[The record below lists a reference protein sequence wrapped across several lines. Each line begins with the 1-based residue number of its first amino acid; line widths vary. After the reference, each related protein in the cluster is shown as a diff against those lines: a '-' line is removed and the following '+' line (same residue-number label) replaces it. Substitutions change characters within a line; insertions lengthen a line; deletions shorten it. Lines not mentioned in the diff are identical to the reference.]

1 MELNISA
8 IEGIGGSLLYLVDR
22 YEGPTIYDVDFVPID
37 DVAAENSGVGLL
49 DIHHLT
55 HNVHQGRMDQWADF
69 YERLFGFREIRFFDI
84 KGAHTGLK
92 CRAMTSPCGKNRI
105 PINESADSKSQ
116 IAEYLDAYRGEGI
129 QHVALSCD
137 DIYQAVEALR
147 DAGVAFL
154 TTPATY
160 FEAIETRVPGHG
172 EDFDRLTRDMILVDG
187 AP

>member
-92 CRAMTSPCGKNRI
+92 CRAMTSPCGKIRI

-129 QHVALSCD
+129 
-137 DIYQAVEALR
+137 
-147 DAGVAFL
+147 
-154 TTPATY
+154 
-160 FEAIETRVPGHG
+160 
-172 EDFDRLTRDMILVDG
+172 
-187 AP
+187 